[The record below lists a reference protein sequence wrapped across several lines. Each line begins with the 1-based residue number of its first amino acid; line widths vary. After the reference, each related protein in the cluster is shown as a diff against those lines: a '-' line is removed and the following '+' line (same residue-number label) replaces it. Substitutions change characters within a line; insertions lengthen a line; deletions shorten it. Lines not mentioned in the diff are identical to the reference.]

1 MRAAYNGNLQ
11 LIELLLARKAEV
23 NAATP
28 KGETALSIA
37 VKRNHRKIV

>member
-1 MRAAYNGNLQ
+1 MRAAFTGNPDTVDFIL
-11 LIELLLARKAEV
+11 KKNPNV

-37 VKRNHRKIV
+37 VRKNKLEIV